1 MPVKLEHIQS
11 PADADWNDLDKIHQ
25 ETTTNGLLSDRTA
38 LEQHLQSGGWIMAGR
53 FNDRIIGVI
62 LANESNE
69 GVLLQQAAVRTITQR
84 RGVMHQLLHFIQQ
97 WATGEGKTLRI
108 EACPDDLTAAL
119 QHRGFTLKDNL
130 WTYNPD
136 K

>member
-25 ETTTNGLLSDRTA
+25 ETATNGLLSDRTA

-53 FNDRIIGVI
+53 FNDRIIGVM

-97 WATGEGKTLRI
+97 WATDEGKTLLI

>member
-25 ETTTNGLLSDRTA
+25 ETSTDGLTSDRAA
-38 LEQHLQSGGWIMAGR
+38 LEQHLRSGGWIMAGR

-62 LANESNE
+62 LASDSSE

-84 RGVMHQLLHFIQQ
+84 RGVMHQLLHFIQG
-97 WATGEGKTLRI
+97 WANNEGKTLLI
-108 EACPDDLTAAL
+108 KDCPEALTTAL
-119 QHRGFTLKDNL
+119 EHRNFTAKDSF
-130 WTYNPD
+130 WIYNPQ

>member
-11 PADADWNDLDKIHQ
+11 PADADWNDLEKIHQ
-25 ETTTNGLLSDRTA
+25 ETATNGLLSDRTA

-69 GVLLQQAAVRTITQR
+69 GVILQQAAVRTITQR
-84 RGVMHQLLHFIQQ
+84 RGVMHQMLHFIQG
-97 WATGEGKTLRI
+97 WAASEGKKLCI
-108 EACPDDLTAAL
+108 KDCPDELAAAL
-119 QHRGFTLKDNL
+119 LKRGFSQKDQL
-130 WTYNPD
+130 WLYNQQ

>member
-25 ETTTNGLLSDRTA
+25 ETSTDGLMSDRAA
-38 LEQHLQSGGWIMAGR
+38 LEQHLRSGGWIMAGR
-53 FNDRIIGVI
+53 FNDRIIGMI
-62 LANESNE
+62 LASESNE
-69 GVLLQQAAVRTITQR
+69 GILLQQAAVRTITQR

-97 WATGEGKTLRI
+97 WAASEGKKLCI
-108 EACPDDLTAAL
+108 EVCPDDLAVAL
-119 QHRGFTLKDNL
+119 QHRGFIQKDHL
-130 WTYNPD
+130 WMYNPD